1 MPIGT
6 LTSKGQI
13 TIPKQIRERLRLETG
28 RRVEFNVDSKGNVI
42 LTPHNKDIRALK
54 GIIRSRPKGRGATIH
69 EKATRF
75 LWSVTLGPRSDAVE

>member
-42 LTPHNKDIRALK
+42 LTPHSKDIRALK
-54 GIIRSRPKGRGATIH
+54 GIVRSRPKGRAV
-69 EKATRF
+69 
-75 LWSVTLGPRSDAVE
+75 SVKEMNDAVADGFSKR